1 MAANIPAKLKTADV
15 QRFATRAAQ
24 LEKYRPVVSYWLE
37 YFVLQVILN
46 KQLHTTDDEIQA
58 YTLQL
63 LDKVEAYKADN
74 ASNDA
79 VVDDVAARAYMEEFA
94 LETFQRAE
102 NAQRENKVTRS
113 TADSFQAAATF
124 LDTLTIWAPLEGECA
139 AKSKFAKFHALRIAK
154 ALKAGEDPNATN
166 PVIEEPAK
174 PTEDDEGIEAE
185 LKELEGSA
193 PTQGGHLGVYK
204 SPTAET
210 VPNSVQPSRPQST
223 LQGGPSAPP
232 VLPAQN
238 INEPP
243 TNQPEVSPIESADDA
258 AARTGS
264 IGGGYFPSVPSGTS
278 TYKPPTVEIGAPLDT
293 DMDVDNDAQLPSAPP
308 ADPSSF
314 YTSDQPS
321 NSLQPGTAPQDRPT
335 APTPHVAA
343 AQTPLNPSVQTP
355 ALQSPFTPVPPPAPS
370 QPARSMAMPPPP
382 APPIGAYK
390 TDDESVM
397 AAQKHAKW
405 AISAL
410 NFEDVP
416 TAVKE
421 LRIALQNLGAA

>member
-1 MAANIPAKLKTADV
+1 MAATIPAKLKTADV

-37 YFVLQVILN
+37 YFILQIILN
-46 KQLHTTDDEIQA
+46 KQLHTTDDEVQNYAIE
-58 YTLQL
+58 LM
-63 LDKVEAYKADN
+63 DKLEAYKSAN

-79 VVDDVAARAYMEEFA
+79 VVDDVAAKAYMEEFG
-94 LETFQRAE
+94 LETFERAE
-102 NAQRENKVTRS
+102 KAQRENKVTRA
-113 TADSFQAAATF
+113 TADTFQAAATF
-124 LDTLTIWAPLEGECA
+124 LDVQTIWAPLEGECA
-139 AKSKFAKFHALRIAK
+139 AKSKYAKFHALRIAK

-166 PVIEEPAK
+166 PAVEEQAK
-174 PTEDDEGIEAE
+174 PTADEEGIEAE
-185 LKELEGSA
+185 LKELEGYA
-193 PTQGGHLGVYK
+193 PGQGNSLGVYK

-223 LQGGPSAPP
+223 GLASPP

-238 INEPP
+238 INEAS
-243 TNQPEVSPIESADDA
+243 TQISPVESTSAS
-258 AARTGS
+258 AARNGS

-278 TYKPPTVEIGAPLDT
+278 EYKPPTVEVGMPQDT
-293 DMDVDNDAQLPSAPP
+293 DMDIDNDPPSAPP

-314 YTSDQPS
+314 YTSQP
-321 NSLQPGTAPQDRPT
+321 NDSLHPAATPLDRPS
-335 APTPHVAA
+335 APTPNTASL
-343 AQTPLNPSVQTP
+343 QTPFNPSTQAP
-355 ALQSPFTPVPPPAPS
+355 ALRSPFTPMPFASSHSS
-370 QPARSMAMPPPP
+370 QPQSTPHPPPP
-382 APPIGAYK
+382 APGPPAGGYN

-421 LRIALQNLGAA
+421 LRIALQALGVS

>member
-1 MAANIPAKLKTADV
+1 MAATIPARLKTADV

-24 LEKYRPVVSYWLE
+24 LEKHRPVVSYWLD
-37 YFVLQVILN
+37 YFILQIILN
-46 KQLHTTDDEIQA
+46 KQLHTADDEVQTYAIE
-58 YTLQL
+58 LM
-63 LDKVEAYKADN
+63 DKLEAYKTAN

-79 VVDDVAARAYMEEFA
+79 VVDDVAAKAYMEQFA
-94 LETFQRAE
+94 LETFDRAE
-102 NAQRENKVTRS
+102 TAQRDNKVTRS

-124 LDTLTIWAPLEGECA
+124 LDVQAIWAPLEGECA

-166 PVIEEPAK
+166 PVIEAPAK
-174 PTEDDEGIEAE
+174 PSADEEGIEAE
-185 LKELEGSA
+185 LKELEGFT
-193 PTQGGHLGVYK
+193 PGQGAHLGDYK

-238 INEPP
+238 INELP
-243 TNQPEVSPIESADDA
+243 TDQPEFSPAESTDA
-258 AARTGS
+258 SAARTGS
-264 IGGGYFPSVPSGTS
+264 IGGGYFPSVPTGTS
-278 TYKPPTVEIGAPLDT
+278 EYKPPTVEIGTPA
-293 DMDVDNDAQLPSAPP
+293 DVDNNTQLPSAPP

-314 YTSDQPS
+314 YTSQPPS
-321 NSLQPGTAPQDRPT
+321 DSLRPPTSPYDRPA
-335 APTPHVAA
+335 APTPHVAS

-355 ALQSPFTPVPPPAPS
+355 ALRSPFTPVPPPAPS
-370 QPARSMAMPPPP
+370 HASQTQYSGPPP
-382 APPIGAYK
+382 GGYK